1 MYAIVA
7 LTLILLVSLWY
18 AWMRPSLMDMK
29 SPYKVP
35 ETSQALSITWAD
47 YLKDCGGEQIVEN
60 FIHARSLFNRN
71 YEHNTVEWTGYLY
84 EAKPVES
91 LIPASWF
98 DDLAYTVSI
107 KMWPSESHL
116 HPDIVLSVPYT
127 VAEATQIP
135 DFTELAKGSEIK
147 FKGMF

>member
-1 MYAIVA
+1 M
-7 LTLILLVSLWY
+7 
-18 AWMRPSLMDMK
+18 
-29 SPYKVP
+29 
-35 ETSQALSITWAD
+35 
-47 YLKDCGGEQIVEN
+47 
-60 FIHARSLFNRN
+60 
-71 YEHNTVEWTGYLY
+71 EWTGYLY

-135 DFTELAKGSEIK
+135 DFTELARGSEIK
-147 FKGMF
+147 FKGMFQAIGNEFKMHHMRALDLSFTGRNVSLHDIPIVESSFSRKLHNL